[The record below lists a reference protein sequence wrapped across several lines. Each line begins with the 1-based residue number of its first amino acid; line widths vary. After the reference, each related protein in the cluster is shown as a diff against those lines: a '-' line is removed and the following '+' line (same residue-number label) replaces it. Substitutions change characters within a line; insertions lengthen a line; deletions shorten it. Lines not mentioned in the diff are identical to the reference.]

1 MNDKTLDSLKKIK
14 TALTEFFGSEVKMV
28 DVTLATGGHLAVE
41 PSVVPGAAAQEITAD
56 GNVDLENGVYELEDG
71 RLLTIA
77 EGKIT
82 EVKDNLEPI
91 DATIEEL
98 KTVVQ
103 ASGQE
108 VEKRV
113 MVELKAEVEKREAFE
128 VELSATK
135 AELTE
140 TKELVKTVLSLLD
153 DIKALPADSPTAKPK
168 ASVMEMTS
176 EEKAEAKMRFIQGNK
191 KNFKS

>member
-1 MNDKTLDSLKKIK
+1 MNDKTLESLKKIK
-14 TALTEFFGSEVKMV
+14 TSLTEFFGSEVKMV
-28 DVTLATGGHLAVE
+28 DVTLATGGHLSVE
-41 PSVVPGAAAQEITAD
+41 PNVEPGAAAQEITAE
-56 GNVDLENGVYELEDG
+56 GNVALDDGVYELEDG

-82 EVKDNLEPI
+82 EVKENLEPI
-91 DATIEEL
+91 EATIEEL

-108 VEKRV
+108 VEQRV
-113 MVELKAEVEKREAFE
+113 MVELKAEAEKREAFE

-135 AELTE
+135 TELTE

-153 DIKALPADSPTAKPK
+153 DIKAIPADSPTAKPK
-168 ASVMEMTS
+168 AAAMEMTS

-191 KNFKS
+191 KNFNN

>member
-1 MNDKTLDSLKKIK
+1 MNDKTLESLKKIK
-14 TALTEFFGSEVKMV
+14 TSLTEFFGSEVKMV
-28 DVTLATGGHLAVE
+28 DVTLATGGHLSVE
-41 PSVVPGAAAQEITAD
+41 PDVAQGAAATEITAE
-56 GNVDLENGVYELEDG
+56 GNVELKDGDYELEDG
-71 RLLTIA
+71 RILSIA

-82 EVKDNLEPI
+82 EVKENLEPI
-91 DATIEEL
+91 EATIEEL

-108 VEKRV
+108 VENRV

-128 VELSATK
+128 VELSTTK
-135 AELTE
+135 TELAE

-153 DIKALPADSPTAKPK
+153 DIKAIPADSPTAKPK
-168 ASVMEMTS
+168 ATVMEMTS
-176 EEKAEAKMRFIQGNK
+176 EEKAEQKMRFIQSNK

>member
-1 MNDKTLDSLKKIK
+1 MNDKTLESLKKIK
-14 TALTEFFGSEVKMV
+14 TSLTEFFGSEVKMV

-41 PSVVPGAAAQEITAD
+41 PNVEPGAAAQEITAE
-56 GNVDLENGVYELEDG
+56 GNVALDDGVYELEDG

-77 EGKIT
+77 EDKIT
-82 EVKDNLEPI
+82 EVKENLEPI
-91 DATIEEL
+91 EATIEEL

-113 MVELKAEVEKREAFE
+113 MVELKAEIEKREAFE

-135 AELTE
+135 TELTE

-153 DIKALPADSPTAKPK
+153 DIKAMPADSPTAKPK
-168 ASVMEMTS
+168 AAAMELTS
-176 EEKAEAKMRFIQGNK
+176 EEKAEQKMRFIQENK
-191 KNFKS
+191 KNFKN

>member
-1 MNDKTLDSLKKIK
+1 MNDKTLESLKKIK
-14 TALTEFFGSEVKMV
+14 TSLTEFFGSEVKMV

-41 PSVVPGAAAQEITAD
+41 PSVEPGAAAQEITAE
-56 GNVDLENGVYELEDG
+56 GNVALDDGVYELEDG

-82 EVKDNLEPI
+82 EVKENLEPI
-91 DATIEEL
+91 EATIEEL

-113 MVELKAEVEKREAFE
+113 MVELKAEIEKREAFE
-128 VELSATK
+128 AELSATK
-135 AELTE
+135 TELTE

-168 ASVMEMTS
+168 AAAMELTS
-176 EEKAEAKMRFIQGNK
+176 EEKAEQKMRFIQGNK
-191 KNFKS
+191 KNFKN